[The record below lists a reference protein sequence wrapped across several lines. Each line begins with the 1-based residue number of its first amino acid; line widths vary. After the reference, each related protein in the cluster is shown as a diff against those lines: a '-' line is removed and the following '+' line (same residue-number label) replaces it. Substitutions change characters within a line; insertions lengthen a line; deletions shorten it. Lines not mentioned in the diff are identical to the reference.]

1 MLFNLIYDSRS
12 LKHYKH
18 FCMLFRKRSYI
29 NQSVTHRNV
38 YSVTILFIVY
48 MSKKTMRLL
57 YNLISGEE
65 PVFIAPGGDH
75 EAGLACGADRR
86 QR

>member
-1 MLFNLIYDSRS
+1 
-12 LKHYKH
+12 
-18 FCMLFRKRSYI
+18 
-29 NQSVTHRNV
+29 
-38 YSVTILFIVY
+38 
-48 MSKKTMRLL
+48 MRLL